1 MRENEKAL
9 PLPFY
14 YCIIAGSFER
24 LLKG

>member
-14 YCIIAGSFER
+14 YCIIADSFER
-24 LLKG
+24 LLKE